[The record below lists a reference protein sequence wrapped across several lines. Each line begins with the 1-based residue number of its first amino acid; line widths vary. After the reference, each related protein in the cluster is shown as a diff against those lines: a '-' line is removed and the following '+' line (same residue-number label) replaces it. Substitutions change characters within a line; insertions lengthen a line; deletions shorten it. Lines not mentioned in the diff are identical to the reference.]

1 MLILTIPILRDV
13 ASPFLRKIERAP
25 EFVYDPAMPPPGRL
39 TAKPLADLLGKTFGD
54 IFAKQ
59 GFASRELV
67 MRWSEIVGAEVAAH
81 AEPIKIQWQRPMEGQ
96 PEEPAT
102 LVLRVEGPVALEIQH
117 AAGPII
123 ERVNRFLGWNAIGR
137 LSLRQAPLTRARP
150 APKPK
155 VLDPAAVERA
165 AGQLGAVEDDTLRAA
180 LARLSVS
187 LKRT

>member
-1 MLILTIPILRDV
+1 M
-13 ASPFLRKIERAP
+13 
-25 EFVYDPAMPPPGRL
+25 YDPAMLPPGRL

-67 MRWSEIVGAEVAAH
+67 MRWSEIVGADIAVH
-81 AEPIKIQWQRPMEGQ
+81 TEPVKIQWQRPVEGQ

-102 LVLRVEGPVALEIQH
+102 LVLRVDGPVALEIQH

-123 ERVNRFLGWNAIGR
+123 ERVNRFLGWNAIGK
-137 LSLRQAPLTRARP
+137 LSLRQARP
-150 APKPK
+150 PAQKRPKA
-155 VLDPAAVERA
+155 LDPTAVAHA
-165 AGQLGAVEDDTLRAA
+165 AGQLGAVEDDNLREA
-180 LARLSVS
+180 LARLAVA